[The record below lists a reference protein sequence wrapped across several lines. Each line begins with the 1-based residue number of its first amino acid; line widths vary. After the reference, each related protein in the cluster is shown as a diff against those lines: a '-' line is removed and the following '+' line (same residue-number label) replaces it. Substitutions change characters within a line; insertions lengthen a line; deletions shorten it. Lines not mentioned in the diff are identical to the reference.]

1 LFESFYNRVV
11 VLANEAL
18 PSAREV
24 SRLLRDSLTAIGSEM
39 ATDISV
45 RSLRLAKR

>member
-1 LFESFYNRVV
+1 MV
-11 VLANEAL
+11 VLGNKAL
-18 PSAREV
+18 PVTHEV
-24 SRLLRDSLTAIGSEM
+24 SQLLREPLAAIGSEM

>member
-1 LFESFYNRVV
+1 
-11 VLANEAL
+11 
-18 PSAREV
+18 V

-45 RSLRLAKR
+45 RSLRLAKQ

>member
-1 LFESFYNRVV
+1 MVIGTVFESALESVHLW
-11 VLANEAL
+11 VL
-18 PSAREV
+18 
-24 SRLLRDSLTAIGSEM
+24 LTAIGSEM